1 MPCVNEQGTSEKYT
15 YAREE
20 VDTTSAALA
29 AKLLHLLCL
38 VHFYPCVRVFFTGFL
53 FIYKYIM
60 WQLTQQ
66 KTLIN
71 ATIRNDCAC
80 ARRLIASQC
89 FFCFFCLTVLGDLER

>member
-1 MPCVNEQGTSEKYT
+1 MPRVNEQGTSERYT
-15 YAREE
+15 YARED

-29 AKLLHLLCL
+29 AKILPFLCL
-38 VHFYPCVRVFFTGFL
+38 VHFYPCVHVFFTGFL
-53 FIYKYIM
+53 VIYKYIM

-66 KTLIN
+66 ETLIN

-89 FFCFFCLTVLGDLER
+89 FFCLAVLGNLER